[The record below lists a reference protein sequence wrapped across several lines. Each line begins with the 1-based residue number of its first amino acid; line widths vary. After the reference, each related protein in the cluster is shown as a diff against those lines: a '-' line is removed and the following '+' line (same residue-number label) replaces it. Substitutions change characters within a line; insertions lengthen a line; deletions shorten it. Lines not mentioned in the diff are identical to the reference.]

1 MKLAITLFLVT
12 LEEFM
17 LPCITKKII
26 GIDCP
31 GCGLQ
36 RSFISILNGDFAT
49 AFTTYPPIYT
59 ILLLLSFFIFQNFI
73 KIKYANKIIL
83 TLTLTTVVIIVTN
96 YILKFI

>member
-1 MKLAITLFLVT
+1 MKLVLILFLLT

-36 RSFISILNGDFAT
+36 RSLISILNGDFAT
-49 AFTTYPPIYT
+49 AFTAYPPIYA
-59 ILLLLSFFIFQNFI
+59 ILLLLSFFIYQSFI

-96 YILKFI
+96 YIFKFI

>member
-1 MKLAITLFLVT
+1 MKLVLILFLLT

-36 RSFISILNGDFAT
+36 RSLISILNGDFAI
-49 AFTTYPPIYT
+49 AFTTYPPIYA
-59 ILLLLSFFIFQNFI
+59 ILLLLSFFIYQSFI

-96 YILKFI
+96 YIFKFI